1 MSFYDVI
8 QTYDPQQMI
17 AKFEAKTARDVQCAL
32 ASEQL
37 SNDDYM
43 ALLSPAAENFL
54 EEMAQKAHAISL
66 MRFGR
71 TILFYAP
78 IYFSNE
84 SHNACLYCGFAVQN
98 KVPLRTINLDEIEQE
113 ARILHDLGFR
123 HILLLTGEAPGLIGN
138 GFIAAAPERIR
149 PFFSSIGI
157 EVYPME
163 TTGYKEMIVPVF
175 KDWDRAFLDRKVSS

>member
-1 MSFYDVI
+1 
-8 QTYDPQQMI
+8 
-17 AKFEAKTARDVQCAL
+17 
-32 ASEQL
+32 
-37 SNDDYM
+37 
-43 ALLSPAAENFL
+43 
-54 EEMAQKAHAISL
+54 
-66 MRFGR
+66 
-71 TILFYAP
+71 
-78 IYFSNE
+78 
-84 SHNACLYCGFAVQN
+84 VQN